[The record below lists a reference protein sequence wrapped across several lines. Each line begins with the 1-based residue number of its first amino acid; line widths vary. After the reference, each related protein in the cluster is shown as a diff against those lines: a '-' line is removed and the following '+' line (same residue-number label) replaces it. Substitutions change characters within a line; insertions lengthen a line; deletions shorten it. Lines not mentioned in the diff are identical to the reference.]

1 MKTTKCR
8 TRRVNINGR
17 SRKLRL
23 RRKRAVCT
31 FTGIIVF
38 ILCFALRAANVM
50 AELPPEKEK
59 ETKATLLSQN
69 DVIISSSLDMTND
82 EDYTDEAIY
91 LSDGIVDNSSNIS
104 NADDV
109 IALYTSNEIS
119 KSEKR
124 AYFEFYSSEMCK
136 DFERYYSARLNRYVS
151 PFELYHL
158 TRITYS
164 EAGTQGMEG
173 KIAVAATILNRMEDQ
188 SGLFENTIYDV
199 IFQKYQFS
207 SADILDDE
215 RETAGKY
222 FSYGG
227 EQKYEDLDPSIKA
240 ECLEAAKQALDGVD
254 PTRDATGGGALFFFN
269 PEYCSEE
276 QLAMRTNIPYDN
288 IIIIEEHWF
297 HREWPAA

>member
-17 SRKLRL
+17 GRKLKL
-23 RRKRAVCT
+23 RRKRALCT
-31 FTGIIVF
+31 FTGIIAF
-38 ILCFALRAANVM
+38 ILCFALRSANVM
-50 AELPPEKEK
+50 AEVSPEKEK
-59 ETKATLLSQN
+59 NNKKTSTV
-69 DVIISSSLDMTND
+69 DVIISSSLDMTN
-82 EDYTDEAIY
+82 ETDYTNETIAIC
-91 LSDGIVDNSSNIS
+91 DGIVEKASNEF
-104 NADDV
+104 NAEDV
-109 IALYTSNEIS
+109 ISLYTSDEIS

-124 AYFEFYSSEMCK
+124 ANFEFYSSEICK
-136 DFERYYSARLNRYVS
+136 EFDNYYSTRLNRYVS
-151 PFELYHL
+151 SFELYHL
-158 TRITYS
+158 MRITYS
-164 EAGTQGMEG
+164 EAGTQGMDG

-215 RETAGKY
+215 RVSAGKY

-240 ECLEAAKQALDGVD
+240 ECLEAAMQALDGVD

>member
-1 MKTTKCR
+1 MKATTCR
-8 TRRVNINGR
+8 TRRANINGR
-17 SRKLRL
+17 GRKLKL
-23 RRKRAVCT
+23 RRKRALCALA
-31 FTGIIVF
+31 GIIAF
-38 ILCFALRAANVM
+38 ILCFAFKAAYVM
-50 AELPPEKEK
+50 AEVLPEKEK
-59 ETKATLLSQN
+59 ETKESHQQN
-69 DVIISSSLDMTND
+69 GVIISSSLDMTNEVDYND
-82 EDYTDEAIY
+82 EPIFFD
-91 LSDGIVDNSSNIS
+91 DGIVNVT
-104 NADDV
+104 AEDV
-109 IALYTSNEIS
+109 IAMYTSDEIS

-124 AYFEFYSSEMCK
+124 ANFEFYSSEICK
-136 DFERYYSARLNRYVS
+136 DFDRYYSRRLNRYVS
-151 PFELYHL
+151 SFELYHL

-164 EAGTQGMEG
+164 EAGTQGMDG

-199 IFQKYQFS
+199 IFQKDQFS

-222 FSYGG
+222 FSCGG
-227 EQKYEDLDPSIKA
+227 EQKYEELDPSIKA